1 MALAHAADPVPVPPA
16 PIVVN
21 AIAAPNA
28 ESAAADNCAC
38 NRSCQFSGCGGCCN
52 SGAGGFLNKAIGAG
66 CRATGMCAEV
76 SAAPLQLNLHEHSYC
91 HLDTTPKYARKTV
104 WEEKKVAGTRPILVD
119 RPKVMEKT
127 IIDYKL
133 EEVPSIKHGTKV
145 I

>member
-1 MALAHAADPVPVPPA
+1 
-16 PIVVN
+16 
-21 AIAAPNA
+21 
-28 ESAAADNCAC
+28 
-38 NRSCQFSGCGGCCN
+38 
-52 SGAGGFLNKAIGAG
+52 
-66 CRATGMCAEV
+66 
-76 SAAPLQLNLHEHSYC
+76 LHEHSYC